1 MLLGTF
7 CSSKQARYI
16 HVLIGNRELSNA
28 DQRAH
33 FFQMSQLAEWHF
45 AAQTISRKIYSVA
58 DFVLKADVTASQ
70 ITLWKIDLETCFL
83 PRDSSCT
90 KMIWLCGNFKTFR
103 VPLSPIHQTFLK
115 KNILKAFLFFTH
127 THNDN
132 VCKLSLGNS
141 TVTYRR
147 LNPYT
152 LAGIRTRD
160 LVLFAADAMTSIP
173 RRHGRAIYQ
182 AY

>member
-1 MLLGTF
+1 MTF
-7 CSSKQARYI
+7 CCPNNF
-16 HVLIGNRELSNA
+16 G
-28 DQRAH
+28 
-33 FFQMSQLAEWHF
+33 
-45 AAQTISRKIYSVA
+45 KIYSVA

-90 KMIWLCGNFKTFR
+90 KTIWLCGNFKTFL
-103 VPLSPIHQTFLK
+103 VPLSPIHQTFFK

-182 AY
+182 TFLLIKCQIKFMYIHGTTCMYTFGEKLNLNTVAFTITKLSL